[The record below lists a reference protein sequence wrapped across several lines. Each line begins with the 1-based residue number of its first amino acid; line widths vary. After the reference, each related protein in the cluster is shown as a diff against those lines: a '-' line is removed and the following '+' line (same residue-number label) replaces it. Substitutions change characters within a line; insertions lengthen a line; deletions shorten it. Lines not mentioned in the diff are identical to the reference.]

1 MIKPA
6 LILLREE
13 LRNYLAAKG
22 DTTDVIL
29 ENIGL
34 LETNDAT
41 NLQQR
46 IVISL
51 VNVEEESTLK
61 NSKHYLRSGSSVAEY
76 SNNPVYLNLY
86 LLFTANYTGGD
97 SPKNNYLQSLQNLS
111 FVISF
116 FQSRNHFSIGGSQVP
131 QLLSFFNEQ
140 DMLYLPDLMD
150 MKLTTELYTL
160 TFEQINHLWGSLG
173 GRQAPFAMY
182 KARLV
187 MIRDIGKI
195 RETAIINEIDTQL
208 TQQQPSYANPV

>member
-1 MIKPA
+1 MIKAA
-6 LILLREE
+6 LVLLREE
-13 LRNYLAAKG
+13 LRHYLAAKG

-34 LETNDAT
+34 LETNDAA

-51 VNVEEESTLK
+51 VNIEEESTLK
-61 NSKHYLRSGSSVAEY
+61 NAKNYLRTGSGLASY
-76 SNNPVYLNLY
+76 SNTPVYLNLY
-86 LLFTANYTGGD
+86 LLVTANYTGGD
-97 SPKNNYLQSLQNLS
+97 SPKNNYLLALQNLS

-116 FQSRNHFSIGGSQVP
+116 FQSRNHFTIGGSQVP
-131 QLLSFFNEQ
+131 QLLGFFDAQ

-150 MKLTTELYTL
+150 MKLTIELYTL

-195 RETAIINEIDTQL
+195 RDTMLIEEIETNIKTN
-208 TQQQPSYANPV
+208 

>member
-1 MIKPA
+1 MIKAA
-6 LILLREE
+6 LVLLREE
-13 LRNYLAAKG
+13 LRHYLAAKG

-34 LETNDAT
+34 LETNDAA

-51 VNVEEESTLK
+51 VNIEEESTLK
-61 NSKHYLRSGSSVAEY
+61 NAKNYLRTGSGLASY
-76 SNNPVYLNLY
+76 SNTPVYLNLY

-97 SPKNNYLQSLQNLS
+97 SPKNNYLLALQNLS

-116 FQSRNHFSIGGSQVP
+116 FQSRNHFTIGGSQVP
-131 QLLSFFNEQ
+131 QLLGFFDAQ

-150 MKLTTELYTL
+150 MKLTIELYTL

-195 RETAIINEIDTQL
+195 RDTMLIEEIETNIKTN
-208 TQQQPSYANPV
+208 

>member
-1 MIKPA
+1 MIKAA
-6 LILLREE
+6 LVLLREE
-13 LRNYLAAKG
+13 LRHYLAAKG

-34 LETNDAT
+34 LETNDAA

-51 VNVEEESTLK
+51 VNIEEESTLK
-61 NSKHYLRSGSSVAEY
+61 NVKNYLRTGSGLASY
-76 SNNPVYLNLY
+76 SNTPVYLNLY

-97 SPKNNYLQSLQNLS
+97 SPKNNYLLALQNLS

-116 FQSRNHFSIGGSQVP
+116 FQSRNHFTIGGSQVP
-131 QLLSFFNEQ
+131 QLLGFFDAQ

-150 MKLTTELYTL
+150 MKITIELYTL

-195 RETAIINEIDTQL
+195 RDTMLIEEIETNIKTN
-208 TQQQPSYANPV
+208 

>member
-1 MIKPA
+1 MIKAA

-13 LRNYLAAKG
+13 LRHYLAAKG
-22 DTTDVIL
+22 DSTDVIL

-34 LETNDAT
+34 LETNDAA

-51 VNVEEESTLK
+51 VNIEEETTLK
-61 NSKHYLRSGSSVAEY
+61 NAKNYLRTGAGMASY
-76 SNNPVYLNLY
+76 SNTPVYLNLY

-97 SPKNNYLQSLQNLS
+97 SPKNNYLLALQNLS

-116 FQSRNHFSIGGSQVP
+116 FQSRNHFTIGNSQVP
-131 QLLSFFNEQ
+131 QLMGFFDEQ
-140 DMLYLPDLMD
+140 DLLYLPDLID
-150 MKLTTELYTL
+150 MRVTIELYTL

-182 KARLV
+182 KARLL

-195 RETAIINEIDTQL
+195 RDTALIEEMQTHVKTN
-208 TQQQPSYANPV
+208 

>member
-1 MIKPA
+1 MIKAA
-6 LILLREE
+6 LVLIREE
-13 LRNYLAAKG
+13 LRQYLVAKG

-34 LETNDAT
+34 LETDDAA

-51 VNVEEESTLK
+51 VNLEEEFSLK
-61 NSKHYLRSGSSVAEY
+61 NAKNYLRTGSSVASY
-76 SNNPVYLNLY
+76 SNTPVFLNLY
-86 LLFTANYTGGD
+86 LLVTANYTGGD
-97 SPKNNYLQSLQNLS
+97 SPKNNYLLALQNLS

-116 FQSRNHFSIGGSQVP
+116 FQSRNHFTIGGSQVP
-131 QLLSFFNEQ
+131 QLMGFFDEQ

-150 MKLTTELYTL
+150 MRITIELYTL
-160 TFEQINHLWGSLG
+160 TFEQLNYLWGSLG
-173 GRQAPFAMY
+173 GRQAPFVMY

-195 RETAIINEIDTQL
+195 RDTALVEEIETHLKTN
-208 TQQQPSYANPV
+208 

>member
-13 LRNYLAAKG
+13 LRHYLAAKG

-34 LETNDAT
+34 LETADAA

-51 VNVEEESTLK
+51 VNIEEESTLK
-61 NSKHYLRSGSSVAEY
+61 NAKNYLRSGNGGVVSY
-76 SNNPVYLNLY
+76 SNTPVYLNLY
-86 LLFTANYTGGD
+86 VLFTANYTGGD
-97 SPKNNYLQSLQNLS
+97 SPKNNYLLALANLS

-116 FQSRNHFSIGGSQVP
+116 FQSRNHFTIGGSQVP
-131 QLLSFFNEQ
+131 QLMGFFDEQ

-150 MKLTTELYTL
+150 MRINIELYTL
-160 TFEQINHLWGSLG
+160 TFEQINYLWGSLG

-195 RETAIINEIDTQL
+195 RDTGIIEEIETHVKPN
-208 TQQQPSYANPV
+208 

>member
-6 LILLREE
+6 LVLLREE

-51 VNVEEESTLK
+51 VNIEEESTLK
-61 NSKHYLRSGSSVAEY
+61 NAKNYLRSGSGAAEY

-97 SPKNNYLQSLQNLS
+97 SPKNNYLLALQNLS

-116 FQSRNHFSIGGSQVP
+116 FQSRNHFNVGGSQVP
-131 QLLSFFNEQ
+131 QLMSFFDEQ

-150 MKLTTELYTL
+150 MKLTIELYTL

-173 GRQAPFAMY
+173 GRQAPFVMY
-182 KARLV
+182 KARLI

-195 RETAIINEIDTQL
+195 RDTPLIEEIDTQL
-208 TQQQPSYANPV
+208 VNN

>member
-1 MIKPA
+1 MIKAA
-6 LILLREE
+6 LVLLREE
-13 LRNYLAAKG
+13 LRHYLAAKG

-34 LETNDAT
+34 LETGDAA

-51 VNVEEESTLK
+51 VNIEEESTLK
-61 NSKHYLRSGSSVAEY
+61 NSKNYLRTGSGLASY
-76 SNNPVYLNLY
+76 SNTPVYLNLY

-97 SPKNNYLQSLQNLS
+97 SPKNNYLLALQNLS

-116 FQSRNHFSIGGSQVP
+116 FQSRNHFTIGGSQVP
-131 QLLSFFNEQ
+131 QLLGFFDAQ

-150 MKLTTELYTL
+150 MKITIELYTL

-173 GRQAPFAMY
+173 GRQAPFAIY

-195 RETAIINEIDTQL
+195 RDTMLIEEIETNIKTN
-208 TQQQPSYANPV
+208 